1 MTFLTAFALRRPTVT
16 LLAIIIV
23 LASGVLSYRSMQV
36 ELFPQIEFPLVTIF
50 ASYPSAD
57 PEAVVR
63 DVTDP
68 IERAIS
74 GADGL
79 ETVQSRSSEGNV
91 AVFATFKYGT
101 DMPAAEAFIENA
113 LNGVNFPA
121 AVEDPT
127 VGRFDPDA
135 FPVIQ
140 FGVVSDRPLVEVQ
153 ALVQDLIIPEIED
166 IEGVTQ
172 VQLVGDVDRNFIVT
186 ADLEKMSANGI
197 SLFQVSFALRDNNVT
212 LPAGLL
218 FDGTQAV
225 IAKTTHS
232 LESVE
237 DLRDLVVGVKRSGG
251 VGVGV
256 IETGPVRLSDVADVT
271 FGSGRTSSI
280 SRTNGKPGLSV
291 SVSKEPEANT
301 VDVTNGVND
310 VLANLDG
317 IPDDVDVIV
326 VTDQGPEIQGQIDN
340 LVREGTFG
348 FLFAVSVVFA
358 FMLTI
363 RPTVVRGFFNTLRP
377 TVVIGLSIPLSVF
390 TGILLMNWQDMS
402 LNFMTLGGLAISV
415 GRVVD
420 DSIVVLE
427 NVYRHIQGG
436 RERWRAALEATRE
449 VGPAIFAST
458 MTTVVVFVPL
468 AFIQGLVGSFF
479 LPFALT
485 VSFALIASL
494 LVALTAVPVLGA
506 YLLRPGD
513 LPEGAGDEG
522 DLPIQETWLQR
533 TYLTILKWALGHRVV
548 TLLAAAVITVGSLGL
563 MATIPINLFGGSG
576 DRYLQIQ
583 LSLPPGSGVEQ
594 TVEAVT
600 EIETRVGELSD
611 VYTVSIGGGD
621 FTGPGET
628 GGPTG
633 LQKASFFVRL
643 SEDAPEGIAETLRDE
658 FEKPGQT
665 LRVSEI
671 SDGPPAGGVEIF
683 VTGPNYNHISDVTE
697 ELAASISAIDGIVNL
712 ESNVAEARPEVAI
725 EVDPE
730 KAGSIGL
737 TTRQVGLQI
746 SQYTIGQRVTSIN
759 VDGKAVDV
767 VLTGDP
773 RSTGSVDQLGS
784 LVIVGPSG
792 AALLGDLA
800 DTVLREGPVSISRT
814 DGRRSASIIAD
825 IVSEDT
831 QAVGVLVDEKI
842 AALDLPPGVAVNSGG
857 IFADIAEGFQA
868 IFTAMAVGIILVYLV
883 MVAALGSLRNPLV
896 IILTLPLTL
905 VGVMVALTVTDRA
918 LGLAAM
924 MGVLLLIGIVV
935 TNAIVLISFVEQQ
948 RARGLTVYDAL
959 ISGARVRLR
968 PILMTALTT
977 SFALLPLAVETG
989 GNGGL
994 ISAELA
1000 TVVIGGL
1007 TSSTALTLL
1016 VLPIVYMLFNDS
1028 IPRLLNRLVGRGV
1041 PATAEAIQP
1050 AVEE

>member
-197 SLFQVSFALRDNNVT
+197 SLFQVSSALRDNNVT

-237 DLRDLVVGVKRSGG
+237 DLRDLVVGVN
-251 VGVGV
+251 
-256 IETGPVRLSDVADVT
+256 ETGSVRLSDVADVT
-271 FGSGRTSSI
+271 FGAGRTSSI

-301 VDVTNGVND
+301 VDVTTAVND

-363 RPTVVRGFFNTLRP
+363 RPTLVRGFFNTLRP

-390 TGILLMNWQDMS
+390 TGILLMYWQDMT

-522 DLPIQETWLQR
+522 DLPQQDTWLQR

-548 TLLAAAVITVGSLGL
+548 TLVAAAVITVGSLGL
-563 MATIPINLFGGSG
+563 MATIPVNLFGGGG
-576 DRYLQIQ
+576 DRFLQIQ

-730 KAGSIGL
+730 KAGRIGL

-948 RARGLTVYDAL
+948 RARGMTVYDAL

-1028 IPRLLNRLVGRGV
+1028 IPRLLNRLLRRGI
-1041 PATAEAIQP
+1041 PAPAEALQP

>member
-1 MTFLTAFALRRPTVT
+1 M
-16 LLAIIIV
+16 
-23 LASGVLSYRSMQV
+23 
-36 ELFPQIEFPLVTIF
+36 
-50 ASYPSAD
+50 
-57 PEAVVR
+57 VR

-79 ETVQSRSSEGNV
+79 ETVQSTSSEGNT

-101 DMPAAEAFIENA
+101 DMAAAEAFIENA

-121 AVEDPT
+121 AVDDPT

-197 SLFQVSFALRDNNVT
+197 SLFQVSSALRDNNVT

-237 DLRDLVVGVKRSGG
+237 DLRNLVVGVN
-251 VGVGV
+251 
-256 IETGPVRLSDVADVT
+256 EDGPVRLSDVADVT
-271 FGSGRTSSI
+271 FGAGRTSSI

-291 SVSKEPEANT
+291 SVSKEPESNT

-310 VLANLDG
+310 VIANLDG

-390 TGILLMNWQDMS
+390 TGILLMNWQDMT

-506 YLLRPGD
+506 FLLRPGD

-522 DLPIQETWLQR
+522 DLPQQDTWLQR
-533 TYLTILKWALGHRVV
+533 TYLTVLKWALGHRVV

-563 MATIPINLFGGSG
+563 MATIPVNLFGGDG
-576 DRYLQIQ
+576 DRFLQIQ
-583 LSLPPGSGVEQ
+583 LSLPPGSSVEQ

-600 EIETRVGELSD
+600 EIETRVDELSD
-611 VYTVSIGGGD
+611 VYTVIIGGGD
-621 FTGPGET
+621 FTGPGEA
-628 GGPTG
+628 GGPMG
-633 LQKASFFVRL
+633 LQQASFFIRL
-643 SEDAPEGIAETLRDE
+643 SGDAPEGIAETLRDE
-658 FEKPGQT
+658 FEKPGRT
-665 LRVSEI
+665 LRISEI
-671 SDGPPAGGVEIF
+671 ADGPPAGGVEIF

-697 ELAASISAIDGIVNL
+697 ELAASIGAIEGIVNL
-712 ESNVAEARPEVAI
+712 ESDVAEARPEVAI

-759 VDGKAVDV
+759 VDGEAVDV

-784 LVIVGPSG
+784 LVIVGPGG
-792 AALLGDLA
+792 AAPLGDLA
-800 DTVLREGPVSISRT
+800 EPVLREGPVSISRT
-814 DGRRSASIIAD
+814 DGR
-825 IVSEDT
+825 T
-831 QAVGVLVDEKI
+831 VGQHHCGYRLGRH
-842 AALDLPPGVAVNSGG
+842 AGGGSPGGRKDCGA
-857 IFADIAEGFQA
+857 
-868 IFTAMAVGIILVYLV
+868 
-883 MVAALGSLRNPLV
+883 
-896 IILTLPLTL
+896 
-905 VGVMVALTVTDRA
+905 
-918 LGLAAM
+918 GLAA
-924 MGVLLLIGIVV
+924 G
-935 TNAIVLISFVEQQ
+935 SRRQQ
-948 RARGLTVYDAL
+948 RRHLRGHCRRLPGHIHRDGRRHHPCIPRHGGGLGEPAEPVGHHPDAAPGPGWRDGSAYGDGPGPRPGGHDGRPAAYRNRGYQRDRAHL
-959 ISGARVRLR
+959 LCRAATCQGPDSLRCPYLRGSGAAAAHPDDCHNHQLC
-968 PILMTALTT
+968 A
-977 SFALLPLAVETG
+977 FAAG
-989 GNGGL
+989 SGNGGRRRPNQRGAGHRGYRRSDQL
-994 ISAELA
+994 HGSRCWCCQ
-1000 TVVIGGL
+1000 
-1007 TSSTALTLL
+1007 SSTCSST
-1016 VLPIVYMLFNDS
+1016 
-1028 IPRLLNRLVGRGV
+1028 
-1041 PATAEAIQP
+1041 TASQGC
-1050 AVEE
+1050 